1 MSSSG
6 QVSYPRLHPARA
18 TAFLSVGKSGVCE
31 EGPVRFTAS
40 SRGLEL
46 DVEWKG
52 LSHSWK
58 GVNMAPMALAGIHKT
73 CAMAAKAHQPC
84 QHQSVTWQSK
94 EPYDYY
100 HYDKKIITIVLL
112 LLLLLPSLKL
122 LLLLLCLLL
131 LLLSLLLSQSSQ

>member
-58 GVNMAPMALAGIHKT
+58 GVNMAPMALACTSDLRYGSQST
-73 CAMAAKAHQPC
+73 SALSASTRNLAKQGTLRLLSLVLYYYYYYC
-84 QHQSVTWQSK
+84 
-94 EPYDYY
+94 YY
-100 HYDKKIITIVLL
+100 HY
-112 LLLLLPSLKL
+112 
-122 LLLLLCLLL
+122 
-131 LLLSLLLSQSSQ
+131 